1 MSQSIILDS
10 YPSGVTDFGTVFAT
24 APQATR
30 DQIINQIVS
39 PMADFE
45 FRNDGGHFA
54 VVVIVGHADRRT
66 DLGADAARDA
76 ELQAS
81 SDRANSARDTI
92 FSWVQ
97 DWLLSWGGVVPA
109 DRDSAIT
116 FSMAVFSNGAARLV
130 NPTASS
136 ETDRKKNRRVEI
148 YVQTFPKF

>member
-1 MSQSIILDS
+1 MSQSIVVDS
-10 YPSGVTDFGTVFAT
+10 YPSGVTDFSTVFAA
-24 APQATR
+24 APQAIQ
-30 DQIINQIVS
+30 DQIVNQVIS

-54 VVVIVGHADRRT
+54 VVVVVGHADRRT

-92 FSWVQ
+92 FAWVQ
-97 DWLLSWGGVVPA
+97 DWLRAWGGTVPA

-116 FSMAVFSNGAARLV
+116 FAMAVFSNGAAQLV
-130 NPTASS
+130 YPTATS

-148 YVQTFPKF
+148 YVQTFPKL